1 MVLSNRAYDLLKN
14 VVLVVL
20 PALAT
25 FYTGLGQLW
34 HFPEVP
40 EVVGTIGLLT
50 TLLGIFLKVTT
61 RQYNKTDGAPDG
73 DLLVHEVDGEKFLAL
88 GANKPIE
95 HLTAKDSVRF
105 RVVDNSAHV
114 PEHSA
119 DASQ

>member
-1 MVLSNRAYDLLKN
+1 MVLSNKAYDFLKN

-25 FYTGLGQLW
+25 FYTGMGQLW

-40 EVVGTIGLLT
+40 EVVGTIGLVT

-61 RQYNKTDGAPDG
+61 RQYNKSESSTDG

-95 HLTAKDSVRF
+95 QMTAKDSVRL
-105 RVVDNSAHV
+105 RVVDNTAYA
-114 PEHSA
+114 PEHSS
-119 DASQ
+119 DTSQ